1 MKLPSI
7 YPLSILSAGL
17 VLSIAPARADD
28 PANPPVPPDAPAA
41 PATTPADGQAPTPPA
56 RHRHMHPGFVLG
68 ELTAKLG
75 LTPDEQKS
83 VGSIIANCDAQLKAL
98 RQDDSIAKEDKRAQ
112 MKTILDTTRGQ
123 IRAAITPSQQAI
135 FDTLPTRG
143 EKPQGAPPAPPAP
156 AASAPNP
163 ST

>member
-1 MKLPSI
+1 M
-7 YPLSILSAGL
+7 
-17 VLSIAPARADD
+17 R
-28 PANPPVPPDAPAA
+28 
-41 PATTPADGQAPTPPA
+41 
-56 RHRHMHPGFVLG
+56 PGFVLS

-83 VGSIIANCDAQLKAL
+83 VGSVIANCNGQLKAL

-123 IRAAITPSQQAI
+123 IRAALTPAQQAI
-135 FDTLPTRG
+135 FDTLPTHGAR
-143 EKPQGAPPAPPAP
+143 PQGAPPAPPANAPENPP
-156 AASAPNP
+156 AP